1 MSCAISR
8 SNELSPYATA
18 SAISFALK
26 DEVNCDGGR
35 RVSAAALNIT
45 TLPPS
50 SHTHLAMQFG
60 EKRKRDPATGG
71 IFRDDESS
79 DAVLLLVVD
88 QDLICRIRQ
97 LGVVWWD
104 LGQDRLA
111 GWGKYEGQSRCRPL
125 MTKGERTVAVLSR
138 ALVALGEDGVF
149 SSDECM

>member
-1 MSCAISR
+1 
-8 SNELSPYATA
+8 
-18 SAISFALK
+18 
-26 DEVNCDGGR
+26 
-35 RVSAAALNIT
+35 
-45 TLPPS
+45 
-50 SHTHLAMQFG
+50 MQFG